1 MLGEGLIK
9 GLQITIKRF
18 FSKKITEL
26 YPEEMPN
33 LPSRSHGSFILY
45 PEKCIAC
52 GICVNACPNGVIKVE
67 SYKNEANKKV
77 LENYKMSLGYCLFC
91 GLCVESCPTDAINFK
106 TDFEIACFKRDDTVF
121 CWAGNAQ
128 QKVTTEE
135 SSTVS
140 EAAKEE

>member
-1 MLGEGLIK
+1 MIGEGLVK
-9 GLQITIKRF
+9 GLKITLKRF
-18 FSKKITEL
+18 FAKKITIQ

-52 GICVNACPNGVIKVE
+52 GLCVNACPNGVIKLD
-67 SYKNEANKKV
+67 SFRNEENKKV

-91 GLCVESCPTDAINFK
+91 GLCVEACPTDAINFK
-106 TDFEIACFKRDDTVF
+106 TDFEIAGFSRDDTVF

-128 QKVTTEE
+128 KKETTAE
-135 SSTVS
+135 SNTIS
-140 EAAKEE
+140 ESAKEE